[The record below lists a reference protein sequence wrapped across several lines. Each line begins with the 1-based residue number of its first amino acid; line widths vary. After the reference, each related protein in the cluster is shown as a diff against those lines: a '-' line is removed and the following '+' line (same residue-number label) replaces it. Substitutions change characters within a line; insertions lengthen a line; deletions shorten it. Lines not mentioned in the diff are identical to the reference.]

1 MQKKIWF
8 YLCII
13 QTVVIIVFIGGLLFI
28 SLPELTAPEY
38 ELVDSDALL
47 NSLREDNNFI
57 PDEGYIPDAHTA
69 KVVGGEIID
78 RLTGKTFGRA
88 TTVEYDELNRRW
100 IVHKNYFLNGGAFVV
115 IEQDSG
121 KVIKALLY
129 K

>member
-13 QTVVIIVFIGGLLFI
+13 QTVIIMIFIGGLLFI

-38 ELVDSDALL
+38 ELVDSDELL
-47 NSLREDNNFI
+47 DSLREDNNFI
-57 PDEGYIPDAHTA
+57 PDTGYIPDARTA

-78 RLTGKTFGRA
+78 RLTGKTLGGA

-100 IVHKNYFLNGGAFVV
+100 IVHRNYFLNGGAFVV

-121 KVIKALLY
+121 KVIKALLQ

>member
-13 QTVVIIVFIGGLLFI
+13 QTIIIMAFIGGLLFI
-28 SLPELTAPEY
+28 ALPELSAPEY
-38 ELVDSDALL
+38 ELVDSEAFL
-47 NSLREDNNFI
+47 NSFRQDNNFI
-57 PDEGYIPDAHTA
+57 PEKGYIPDAQTA

-78 RLTGKTFGRA
+78 RLTGKTFGGA

-100 IVHKNYFLNGGAFVV
+100 IVHKNYFPSGGAFVV

-121 KVIKALLY
+121 KVIKALLS